1 MKKTYKKIKKL
12 NTMYHPDTK
21 FVCKSLE
28 DKRIVGKWINSE
40 IVELEDDDMELIDE
54 WKFEIYEEEGVEK
67 SKGDDEEDE
76 DEEENA
82 CEGNAGGDAEEE
94 EGNAGGD
101 AEEEEG
107 NAGGDAEEEEGNTG
121 GDAEDEEGNTGGEQ
135 EEDVE
140 QYQKDQNELETTVD
154 AILHEE
160 LKITNKTVND
170 SSFENLKDTG
180 VELFEKL
187 YNKYTEKECELVS
200 VKQEL
205 SQLETLFNEL
215 TNKHNSLNEKFKKM
229 KSLFD

>member
-28 DKRIVGKWINSE
+28 DKRIVGKWINSQ

-54 WKFEIYEEEGVEK
+54 WKFEIYEEEEVEK

-82 CEGNAGGDAEEE
+82 CEGDAGGEEEKE
-94 EGNAGGD
+94 EGNTGGG
-101 AEEEEG
+101 E
-107 NAGGDAEEEEGNTG
+107 AEEEEGNTG
-121 GDAEDEEGNTGGEQ
+121 GEGEEEEEEGNTGGEQ
-135 EEDVE
+135 EEEVE
-140 QYQKDQNELETTVD
+140 QYQEDQNELETTVD

-187 YNKYTEKECELVS
+187 YNKYTEKESELVS
-200 VKQEL
+200 VKEEL

>member
-82 CEGNAGGDAEEE
+82 C
-94 EGNAGGD
+94 
-101 AEEEEG
+101 EG